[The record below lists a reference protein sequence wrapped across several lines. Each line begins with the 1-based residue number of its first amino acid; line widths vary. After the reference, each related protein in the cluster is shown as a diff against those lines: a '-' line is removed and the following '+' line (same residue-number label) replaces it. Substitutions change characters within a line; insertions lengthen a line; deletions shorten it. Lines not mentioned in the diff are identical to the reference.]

1 MSASFYDCP
10 VLNSPYEPPSRHHA
24 LDEKGQPQN
33 LPAMPG
39 RRCSML
45 LTPVPP
51 SRKKQPKSAQ
61 SSLVL
66 PDAQGLSTADQ
77 EYNPTPIINEI
88 RSHVASWRALPN
100 PADWGVTPVTQRLLS
115 HWRHHPFQSI
125 RPFFCQV
132 EAVETVI
139 WLTEVALRD
148 RRHDTFRKHL
158 LGANEQ
164 ANSELF
170 RIALKMAT
178 GSGKTA
184 VMAMLIAWQTVNAV
198 RTPGSSLYSRGFL
211 IVTPGITIRDRLR
224 VLQPNDPDSYYKG
237 RELVPGDMQP
247 DINKAKIV
255 IANYHGFKPRETLE
269 VSKTGRSLLQGRD
282 APPDT
287 TENDGQMLRR
297 VANELL
303 GLKGVTV
310 INDEAHH
317 CYREKP
323 NSDEE
328 VDADGRDEA
337 KKNSEAARL
346 WIAGLEAVKRKL
358 GITALYD
365 LSATPFFLR
374 GSGYREGTLFPWT
387 VSDFSLMDA
396 IESGIVK
403 LPRIPVSDNL
413 PNGEAPIYRNLWD
426 HIGKRM
432 PKAGRS
438 KMGKGNPLALP
449 NELQTA
455 LYALYGHYEKTFE
468 EWSRA
473 GLETPPV
480 FIVVCNN
487 TATSELVHEWI
498 AGFERDGDDEQ
509 NHFRDGHLKLFSN
522 YDDHGARLARPNTL
536 LIDSEQIDSG
546 EALDPAFR
554 AAASP
559 EIEQFRRE
567 KAQRE
572 GAGAGAAPISDA
584 DLLREV
590 MNTVGRKG
598 RLGEAVRC
606 VVSVSMLTEGWD
618 TNTVTHILGVRA
630 FGTQLLCE
638 QVVGRGLRRQS
649 YELNDDGLF
658 DVEYADIMGIPF
670 DFAAQPVVMKPK
682 PPKPSTRV
690 QAMRE
695 RAALEIT
702 FPRVEGYRIALPDE
716 RVEASFT
723 ADSRFVLSPETVGPC
738 RVRMEGIVGQGVE
751 LNLAVLE
758 ATRLS
763 AIGYLLAKHLLFTR
777 FREPNEPAKLH
788 LFGDIKRVANR
799 WLSEGYLV
807 CLGGTAPAM
816 VGYPELLDQAAELI
830 FLACQTGSP
839 GSGAIRAILD
849 PYTPQGSSR
858 FVNFATSK
866 PLFTTN
872 PARCHVNHVVL
883 DSDWEAEFAQVAE
896 AHNQVVSYVKN
907 QGRQFEVPYR
917 DGTRQRRYW
926 PDYLVRVDDGR
937 DEPLNLVVEIK
948 GFRGVDAQG
957 SVKNLGRYA
966 ASGIAWWPK
975 RPSSTAALT

>member
-1 MSASFYDCP
+1 
-10 VLNSPYEPPSRHHA
+10 
-24 LDEKGQPQN
+24 
-33 LPAMPG
+33 
-39 RRCSML
+39 ML
-45 LTPVPP
+45 
-51 SRKKQPKSAQ
+51 
-61 SSLVL
+61 
-66 PDAQGLSTADQ
+66 
-77 EYNPTPIINEI
+77 
-88 RSHVASWRALPN
+88 H
-100 PADWGVTPVTQRLLS
+100 
-115 HWRHHPFQSI
+115 
-125 RPFFCQV
+125 
-132 EAVETVI
+132 
-139 WLTEVALRD
+139 
-148 RRHDTFRKHL
+148 
-158 LGANEQ
+158 
-164 ANSELF
+164 
-170 RIALKMAT
+170 
-178 GSGKTA
+178 
-184 VMAMLIAWQTVNAV
+184 
-198 RTPGSSLYSRGFL
+198 
-211 IVTPGITIRDRLR
+211 
-224 VLQPNDPDSYYKG
+224 
-237 RELVPGDMQP
+237 
-247 DINKAKIV
+247 
-255 IANYHGFKPRETLE
+255 
-269 VSKTGRSLLQGRD
+269 
-282 APPDT
+282 
-287 TENDGQMLRR
+287 R

-303 GLKGVTV
+303 GFKGVTV
-310 INDEAHH
+310 LNDEAHH

-323 NSDEE
+323 DSDEDIDTE
-328 VDADGRDEA
+328 GREEA

-346 WIAGLEAVKRKL
+346 WIAGLEAVERKL

-473 GLETPPV
+473 GLDTPPV

-487 TATSELVHEWI
+487 TATSELVYEWI

-509 NHFRDGHLKLFSN
+509 NHFRDGHLKLFRN
-522 YDDHGARLARPNTL
+522 YDDHAARLARPNTL

-554 AAASP
+554 AAAGP
-559 EIEQFRRE
+559 EIDQFRRE
-567 KAQRE
+567 KTQRE
-572 GAGAGAAPISDA
+572 GAGAGAAAISDA

-649 YELNDDGLF
+649 YELNAEGLF

-670 DFAAQPVVMKPK
+670 DFAAQPVVARPK

-716 RVEASFT
+716 RVEATFT
-723 ADSRFVLSPETVGPC
+723 ADSRLVLSPETVGPC

-763 AIGYLLAKHLLFTR
+763 TIGYLLAKHLLFTR

-799 WLSEGYLV
+799 WLSEGHLV

-830 FLACQTGSP
+830 FLACQSQSP
-839 GSGAIRAILD
+839 GSGTVKAILD

-866 PLFTTN
+866 PLYTTN

-896 AHNQVVSYVKN
+896 AHNQVISYVKN
-907 QGRQFEVPYR
+907 QGMQFEVPYR

-937 DEPLNLVVEIK
+937 DDPLNLVVEIK
-948 GFRGVDAQG
+948 GFRDIDAQIKAETMRKLWVPG
-957 SVKNLGRYA
+957 LKAPLIFKQHRTSRGRLA
-966 ASGIAWWPK
+966 VLPTSGRIGRPGAVGDAPAWWGGVRRACCPDGTASGCVA
-975 RPSSTAALT
+975 SSYWT